1 MNYEEYVAYEPVL
14 SRRVVAA
21 VLDYILYFTL
31 VLGYIYFFGKRN
43 DQGLMEVNGFRHVF
57 MLFLI
62 WVVYFP
68 VVEGTFGYTAFKGI
82 LDLKVVQERRSDFGF
97 AVSFKRHMVDFIDF
111 FLFGVVAI
119 IMVKVSSEHKR
130 LGDRIAHSH
139 VVMDKEQP

>member
-1 MNYEEYVAYEPVL
+1 
-14 SRRVVAA
+14 
-21 VLDYILYFTL
+21 
-31 VLGYIYFFGKRN
+31 
-43 DQGLMEVNGFRHVF
+43 